1 MSQTPEAKVKA
12 RIREVLDAIG
22 AVYSMPIGS
31 SYGRANMCDF
41 IVCLPGGLY
50 LEVEAKAY
58 EHSNIRP
65 NQIKKIDQVRNAGG
79 LALVIHRDNLDDL
92 VSVMARAAG
101 FTVRHVE
108 AKIQMYQEQKAAQK
122 KAKRQQRVIELK
134 GEE

>member
-1 MSQTPEAKVKA
+1 MSQTPEAKVKG

-58 EHSNIRP
+58 EYSNIRP
-65 NQIKKIDQVRNAGG
+65 NQIKKIDQVRDAGG
-79 LALVIHRDNLDDL
+79 LALVIHQDNLYDL
-92 VSVMARAAG
+92 ICTIADVTG
-101 FTVRHVE
+101 VRRLELEDQVQTYRE
-108 AKIQMYQEQKAAQK
+108 AKSAQK
-122 KAKRQQRVIELK
+122 KAKRQRRVIDLK
-134 GEE
+134 EE

>member
-1 MSQTPEAKVKA
+1 MSQTPEAKVKE

-58 EHSNIRP
+58 EYSNIRP

-79 LALVIHRDNLDDL
+79 LALVIHQDNLDDL

-108 AKIQMYQEQKAAQK
+108 AKIQMYRELKAAQK
-122 KAKRQQRVIELK
+122 KAKRQRRVIELK
-134 GEE
+134 EEE